1 MARIRLLQTSD
12 VHLRHDRPERARA
25 LSLVFDI
32 ARNRS
37 ADAILIVGDLFD
49 RDADLNS
56 QHDLVRKLI
65 EAVAPRPVLMI
76 PGNHDAY
83 AYGAHHEFGANAIVL
98 GTTPRAHASACGLN
112 FVGIPYQE
120 GKTVA
125 ECLVG
130 WEGDP
135 RRTVLMAH
143 ANLLDFQASTFP
155 GEGEAGD
162 SMPIFAADGF
172 ERARY
177 VALGHA
183 HAGRRLVQREGE
195 RLLAHSGSPVATSPE
210 ELGQR
215 SALLVDFECG
225 VGVQSHDI
233 VPLPTPFFEQ
243 IDVLCRPGA
252 ENEAVESLAREAA
265 QLKRPWAR
273 VRARMHGVSIVAE
286 EELREAAERELR
298 RAFGG
303 SKQSSPSTISLDPS
317 APDASVPILEL
328 DTVAFPSLAEIPLVG
343 EFIERLE
350 SCARDEGIED
360 PAVLE
365 AAWRIG
371 LQAFRRSIP

>member
-12 VHLRHDRPERARA
+12 VHLRHDRPERALA

-37 ADAILIVGDLFD
+37 ADVILIVGDLFD
-49 RDADLNS
+49 RDADLLA
-56 QHDLVRKLI
+56 QRAFVRKLI
-65 EAVAPRPVLMI
+65 EAAAPRPVLLV
-76 PGNHDAY
+76 PGNHDAD
-83 AYGAHHEFGANAIVL
+83 AYGAHSEFGGNAIVL
-98 GTTPRAHASACGLN
+98 GTAPRTHASACGLD

-135 RRTVLMAH
+135 RRTILLAH
-143 ANLLDFQASTFP
+143 ATLLDSQSQTFP

-162 SMPIFAADGF
+162 SMPIFAADGL

-183 HAGRRLVQREGE
+183 HAGRRLVQREGD
-195 RLLAHSGSPVATSPE
+195 RLLAHSGSPVANSPD
-210 ELGQR
+210 ELGPR
-215 SALLVDFECG
+215 SALLVDFESG
-225 VGVQSHDI
+225 VGVQSHDV

-243 IDVLCRPGA
+243 VDVRCRPGA
-252 ENEAVESLAREAA
+252 ESEAIESLAREAA

-273 VRARMHGVSIVAE
+273 VRAKMHGASLVAE
-286 EELREAAERELR
+286 EELREAAERALR

-303 SKQSSPSTISLDPS
+303 SREPSPSTISLDPS
-317 APDASVPILEL
+317 TPDASVPLLEL
-328 DTVAFPSLAEIPLVG
+328 DMMAFPSLAEIPLVG

-350 SCARDEGIED
+350 ICARDEGIDD

-365 AAWRIG
+365 TAWRIG